1 MVWINMQMFGDVF
14 KKSIIMFGG
23 TIMFRD
29 MIIFGDMI
37 CCSSY
42 LYIIVVL
49 IIDTN

>member
-1 MVWINMQMFGDVF
+1 MQIFGDVF
-14 KKSIIMFGG
+14 KKSMIIFGG

-29 MIIFGDMI
+29 MIIFGDVI

-42 LYIIVVL
+42 IYIYIYIIVEL

>member
-1 MVWINMQMFGDVF
+1 MQIFGDVF
-14 KKSIIMFGG
+14 KKSMIILGG

-29 MIIFGDMI
+29 IIIFGDVI

-42 LYIIVVL
+42 LYIIVEL